1 MGLNVG
7 KFTAR
12 AMTAHL
18 SGTKSG
24 DVQVAV
30 QLAFDDPRAAGV
42 TQATWYGS
50 FKSERSEA
58 KTIETLRLCGWR
70 GDDLDNLA
78 SIDGSVQVSASCEED
93 EYQGQKTVRVRWL
106 NATAAK
112 LESSKARE
120 FAQRM
125 KARVRAVDAAREF
138 GPPPAAPATVEA
150 SDDIPF

>member
-12 AMTAHL
+12 AMAAYL
-18 SGTKSG
+18 KATKSG

-42 TQATWYGS
+42 SQETWYGG
-50 FKSERSEA
+50 FKTERSEA

-70 GDDLDNLA
+70 GDDFEDL
-78 SIDGSVQVSASCEED
+78 STIDGTAQVSVVCEED
-93 EYQGQKTVRVRWL
+93 EYQGQRSVRVRWL
-106 NATAAK
+106 NAVAAK
-112 LESSKARE
+112 LDQSKARE

-125 KARVRAVDAAREF
+125 KARVRAVDAAKDF
-138 GPPPAAPATVEA
+138 GPPPAKSAAVEA